1 MQTTGQPIPA
11 HELHGALSEAH
22 YDLYKDVHGI
32 SPRWMRYEEMSTP
45 DLEATMLSLMAEAE
59 EAAAEWD
66 RIDAR
71 IAADA
76 EAEREGVRVEALR
89 AHEER
94 FMDAAA
100 SLGACG
106 W

>member
-1 MQTTGQPIPA
+1 MGKPIPIPPE
-11 HELHGALSEAH
+11 ELHEALSEAH
-22 YDLYKDVHGI
+22 YDLYKEVHGI
-32 SPRWMRYEEMSTP
+32 RPRWMRYEELSTP
-45 DLEATMLSLMAEAE
+45 ELEATMISLMAEAE

-66 RIDAR
+66 AIDAR

-76 EAEREGVRVEALR
+76 EAEREAVRVEAVR

-100 SLGACG
+100 FLGACG